1 MAEINLKQY
10 LAKLDTLL
18 KDNANDEAVYNARH
32 ILQVYPKNAATYRK
46 LGEAYSQESR
56 WDNAGDALRRVLSVF
71 PDDYETHIALGE
83 VYQRSKKLD
92 EAIWHFERAFEQDP
106 NNGKLI
112 EILREL
118 YRTHR
123 NIEQVKIPLT
133 TGAAARQYAR
143 NGLFDQAVN
152 VLQKTLNQAPDRTDL
167 RLLLARILMEAARTV
182 EAAEVALDV
191 LAVLPDCL
199 EANYILA
206 ELWLHEQRPSDAQ
219 RYLSRME
226 AVDPYL
232 ALELAQGS
240 PPPDNVIELEELDYQ
255 SVAHRDLT
263 SDNPDWLLQID
274 DDNALVGE
282 DDSLFDLTDD
292 WLESPDNQSDA
303 AILDDDFDLSDDWL
317 TDEAPAALEKPVTSA
332 AKPEKDE
339 WLSQFGDTDESEE
352 KPAPRKRTGM
362 TGMLSALKSEEPE
375 PTPTPMSA
383 ALPAESESDEFED
396 LSKLFDDDDDFMA
409 APAEAEDPLAWLEE
423 SGVEI
428 LDDELPK
435 PRPVTSEMEDPL
447 AWLQGSGV
455 EILDDETEANFDAF
469 GVDDDGALQA
479 QDAADPMAWLRGSG
493 VEVMADTIDAEDDL
507 ENAAEADPLAWLQ
520 ASGVQIVDDTPPV
533 RKTQTQ
539 NQPVVPAPV
548 EEPSAWLEDDTLL
561 EEMMQL
567 ESLSTGELYA
577 VDADDMK
584 ANVPGEE
591 AAAAL
596 DGQEDMSDN
605 EDFASWFD
613 ADSDDSDSA
622 DSGLEWLEEEAD
634 DSETYPIA
642 ADASESFNLFDDD
655 EDEAL
660 DWMREPE
667 SELPDQQPVINL
679 FDDDEEDAL
688 DWGSELAAAPSSDSP
703 AWLSESGAFDAEP
716 ALFGESDD
724 EFAWDTEAAESVPT
738 AQAQVP
744 DWLSSVSELEG
755 ELGTEDNLEE
765 EPEPELLPDTPSWLS
780 AAAPIADDD
789 LEMGGEATEEEFA
802 WANALT
808 LDEEASALASD
819 VPDWLSDVNV
829 VASEKPIS
837 EPEPALFGALASAD
851 DEESELDWA
860 QFEEDDQPEEF
871 AVAEATPSWLSDMNF
886 DDDEESTEDQP
897 APEPALFGAPASAE
911 GDDESQ
917 LDWAQFEED
926 DQPEEFA
933 VAEATPSWLSD
944 LNLDDDEE
952 ESEDQPAPEPA
963 LFGALDSAEG
973 DDESQLDWAQ
983 FEEDDQPEEFAVAEA
998 TPSWL
1003 SDLNFD
1009 DDESAQDE
1017 DQPEEFAVAEATPS
1031 WLSDMNFDADE
1042 PEDEPDA
1049 KPEPVTFGKMDSG
1062 EEVDALDWGQFD
1074 DDQVSIGLAEDAPS
1088 WLADLNAPDDEEEFA
1103 FYAEENTDEMAVAG
1117 EAPDWLAAAVPDE
1130 ENVEIEEPV
1139 NQFGWMSD
1147 IDESEAAARRETYEL
1162 DELPDNGLIYAE
1174 ETEPFPADNAP
1185 DWLNAMV
1192 PGLDV
1197 DYAAEEDAQVE
1208 SDFAQRRAAAQEP
1221 TPQAARRAARDFAWL
1236 EQIVGEELRQPP
1248 TLPETPG
1255 STSKRRFNFSKPPAW
1270 LRRLTGRTEK
1280 PAAVVET
1287 VDVAELGDDLP
1298 PWLSYDDLED
1308 ES

>member
-703 AWLSESGAFDAEP
+703 AWLSESGAFDVEP

-886 DDDEESTEDQP
+886 
-897 APEPALFGAPASAE
+897 
-911 GDDESQ
+911 
-917 LDWAQFEED
+917 
-926 DQPEEFA
+926 
-933 VAEATPSWLSD
+933 
-944 LNLDDDEE
+944 DDDEE